1 MNRAPCSPYHLLVE
15 KAALPPRPESPDRGG
30 LASRDIVV
38 RPTQQGTVY
47 LWTLGLFSTFL
58 LGFKANLAFLLG
70 SIALG
75 CAGVTWVLARRTLRG
90 LQIDRDAPPRTRV
103 GLPTPF
109 TWTVRNPGRRAR
121 LGIEL
126 EERPVRGAH
135 PVRVVAEMPVV
146 HAGGDASCEAE
157 ITFGRRGD
165 IDLGRQDISVA
176 SRFPLGLFRAA
187 ARLRV
192 PGRLLVRAQEG
203 RVSPLLRR
211 RVRGRRPVEAR
222 RRFAPGDDVIYG
234 VREYR
239 DGDDPRR
246 IHWRTS
252 ARRGQLAVT
261 EWRTEEG
268 REAVIVLG
276 RGAGAGGSAA
286 VHFERAVSSA
296 ATLWRA
302 CLADRMHV
310 TLELG
315 DGKAIQSHGD
325 GRGLDRG
332 LDALARVQA
341 QANRKPRTALK
352 RLAAKDGQ
360 RAVVYVAAAKT
371 PGIEKELAA
380 AAGRGGSH
388 AVVPAWS
395 RGLGRW
401 IVGLPS

>member
-1 MNRAPCSPYHLLVE
+1 MNRTSARSYHLLVE
-15 KAALPPRPESPDRGG
+15 QVAKPPGPEMPDRGE
-30 LASRDIVV
+30 AAPEAFRV

-75 CAGVTWVLARRTLRG
+75 CAGVTWVLARRNLKG
-90 LQIDRDAPPRTRV
+90 LTVDRQTPPRTQV
-103 GLPTPF
+103 GRPTPF
-109 TWTVRNPGRRAR
+109 RWIVHNTGSRAR
-121 LGIEL
+121 LGVEF
-126 EERPVRGAH
+126 EERAARGVH

-146 HAGGDASCEAE
+146 PAGGEAQCEADLV
-157 ITFGRRGD
+157 FNRRGD
-165 IDLGRQDISVA
+165 MDLGRQDLTLG
-176 SRFPLGLFRAA
+176 SRFPLGLFRGAGKLRLP
-187 ARLRV
+187 ARI
-192 PGRLLVRAQEG
+192 LVRAREG

-222 RRFAPGDDVIYG
+222 RRFAAGDDVVYG
-234 VREYR
+234 IREYR
-239 DGDDPRR
+239 EGDDPRR

-252 ARRGQLAVT
+252 ARRAQLTVT

-268 REAVIVLG
+268 REAIILLG

-302 CLADRMHV
+302 CLADRLHV

-315 DGKAIQSHGD
+315 DGTPIQSHGD
-325 GRGLDRG
+325 GRGLERG
-332 LDALARVQA
+332 LDALARVSA
-341 QANRKPRTALK
+341 QGSRKPRAALR
-352 RLAAKDGQ
+352 RLGGATGQ
-360 RAVVYVAAAKT
+360 RAVIYVTAARETGLEA
-371 PGIEKELAA
+371 ELAS
-380 AAGRGGSH
+380 AAGRGGTH
-388 AVVPAWS
+388 AIVPAWS
-395 RGLGRW
+395 RALGRW